1 MFFNYLILLNGDI
14 MNNNTLL
21 DKYMEKSDNK
31 ISIIFSKILISSII
45 ILLSLIYTKYSDD
58 NKTKFKNIFFN
69 NFNFA
74 YFNNIYSK
82 ISLSKSNNVIPTIST
97 NDIYINGEDY
107 LDGKK
112 YNTNNDFIKAISPG
126 IVVFKGEKDGYNKTV
141 IVQCANGYDIWYG
154 NLNNINVDLYEY
166 VDNGD
171 IISDSLDSTFL
182 VITRNNKFISY
193 EEYKNKI

>member
-1 MFFNYLILLNGDI
+1 

-58 NKTKFKNIFFN
+58 NKTKFKKIFFN

-112 YNTNNDFIKAISPG
+112 YNTNNDFIKALSPG

-182 VITRNNKFISY
+182 VITKNNKFISY